1 MAGDVAGVKRE
12 PGEPF
17 LRCRLMRATPALALT
32 AAAAAASLFIALL
45 LGSVALTPAQVLRVI
60 FSPVPGIEHDIIW
73 QLRMPRALAAF
84 ACGGL
89 LALAGVLLQAL
100 LRNALADAYILGVS
114 GGASLGALG
123 AIALG
128 AGVALVNAAALAGAI
143 AAIAIVFGATFRGG
157 QWDIY
162 RLLLS
167 GVVLSA
173 GFSALT
179 SLILVSAPGAQAK
192 GMLFWLMGDLAY
204 AEHPLAACVLLLALT
219 LGAMLLAQRLDI
231 LGLGEAKAR
240 SLGVGVTPLQLM
252 VFFGAALATVA
263 AVMLGGA
270 IGFVGLMVPH
280 AVRLLG
286 VTRHRLLLPAAVLA
300 GGAFLTLADTGAR
313 ALWAPQ
319 QLPVGIFTALIGVPC
334 LLYLLGRRA

>member
-1 MAGDVAGVKRE
+1 MRALTVLAAGAMMSALSLFTALTWGSVPLGLGDVLAG
-12 PGEPF
+12 
-17 LRCRLMRATPALALT
+17 
-32 AAAAAASLFIALL
+32 LFDSSSGMA
-45 LGSVALTPAQVLRVI
+45 
-60 FSPVPGIEHDIIW
+60 HDIIW
-73 QLRMPRALAAF
+73 QLRAPRALAAF

-100 LRNALADAYILGVS
+100 LRNALADSYILGVS

-123 AIALG
+123 AITLG
-128 AGVALVNAAALAGAI
+128 AGLAMTNAAALTGAI
-143 AAIAIVFGATFRGG
+143 AAIAIVFGVTFRGG
-157 QWDIY
+157 QWNVY

-173 GFSALT
+173 GFAALT
-179 SLILVSAPGAQAK
+179 SLILVIAPSAQVK
-192 GMLFWLMGDLAY
+192 GMLFWLMGDLSY
-204 AEHPLAACVLLLALT
+204 AENPRAALVLLLMLT
-219 LGAMLLAQRLDI
+219 LGAVALAARLDI
-231 LGLGEAKAR
+231 LGLGETKAR
-240 SLGVGVTPLQLM
+240 SLGVSVVALQLM

-270 IGFVGLMVPH
+270 IGFVGLMMPH

-286 VTRHRLLLPAAVLA
+286 VTRHRLLLPLSVLA
-300 GGAFLTLADTGAR
+300 GGSFLTLADTCAR

-334 LLYLLGRRA
+334 MLYLLTRRA

>member
-1 MAGDVAGVKRE
+1 
-12 PGEPF
+12 
-17 LRCRLMRATPALALT
+17 MRALPALAW
-32 AAAAAASLFIALL
+32 AASAAIASLCIAVG
-45 LGSVALTPAQVLRVI
+45 LGSVALSPAQILHGLVAVA
-60 FSPVPGIEHDIIW
+60 PGIEHDIVW
-73 QLRMPRALAAF
+73 QLRLPRAFAAF

-100 LRNALADAYILGVS
+100 LRNALADSYILGVS

-123 AIALG
+123 AITLG
-128 AGVALVNAAALAGAI
+128 AGLALINAAAMAGAI
-143 AAIAIVFGATFRGG
+143 AAIAIVFGVTFRGG
-157 QWDIY
+157 NGSGWNIY

-173 GFSALT
+173 GFGALT
-179 SLILVSAPGAQAK
+179 SLLLVLAPGAQLK
-192 GMLFWLMGDLAY
+192 GMLFWLMGDLSY
-204 AEHPLAACVLLLALT
+204 AENPLAACVLLLALT
-219 LGAMLLAQRLDI
+219 LGAVLLAARLDI

-240 SLGVGVTPLQLM
+240 SLGVGVVALQLV

-270 IGFVGLMVPH
+270 IGFVGLMMPH

-286 VTRHRLLLPAAVLA
+286 VTRHRLLLPVAVLA
-300 GGAFLTLADTGAR
+300 GGSFLTLADTCAR
-313 ALWAPQ
+313 TLWAPQ

-334 LLYLLGRRA
+334 MLYLLTRRQ

>member
-1 MAGDVAGVKRE
+1 
-12 PGEPF
+12 
-17 LRCRLMRATPALALT
+17 MRALPVLAW
-32 AAAAAASLFIALL
+32 AAAAAIASLLIALGF
-45 LGSVALTPAQVLRVI
+45 GSVALSPAQIVQGLV
-60 FSPVPGIEHDIIW
+60 FSTPGIEHDIVW
-73 QLRMPRALAAF
+73 QLRVPRALAAF

-100 LRNALADAYILGVS
+100 LRNALADSYILGVS

-123 AIALG
+123 ATALG
-128 AGVALVNAAALAGAI
+128 AGLALTNAAALAGAL
-143 AAIAIVFGATFRGG
+143 AAIAIVFGMTFRGG
-157 QWDIY
+157 TWNIY

-173 GFSALT
+173 GFAALT
-179 SLILVSAPGAQAK
+179 SMILVTAPGAQVK
-192 GMLFWLMGDLAY
+192 GMLFWLMGDLSY
-204 AEHPLAACVLLLALT
+204 AEHPLAACALLLALT
-219 LGAMLLAQRLDI
+219 LCMAALATRLDI
-231 LGLGEAKAR
+231 LGLGEVKAR
-240 SLGVGVTPLQLM
+240 TLGVAVAPLQLM

-270 IGFVGLMVPH
+270 IGFVGLMMPH

-286 VTRHRLLLPAAVLA
+286 VVRHRLLLPVAVLA
-300 GGAFLTLADTGAR
+300 GGSFLTLADTCAR

-334 LLYLLGRRA
+334 MLVLLTRRT

>member
-1 MAGDVAGVKRE
+1 
-12 PGEPF
+12 
-17 LRCRLMRATPALALT
+17 MRSLPALVL
-32 AAAAAASLFIALL
+32 AAILAMASLFIALL
-45 LGSVALTPAQVLRVI
+45 FGSVSLTPTQIAQTI
-60 FSPVPGIEHDIIW
+60 FTAAPSIEHDIIW
-73 QLRMPRALAAF
+73 QLRAPRAMAAF

-100 LRNALADAYILGVS
+100 LRNALADSYILGVS

-123 AIALG
+123 AMTLG
-128 AGVALVNAAALAGAI
+128 AGMVMVNAAALAGAVG
-143 AAIAIVFGATFRGG
+143 AIAIVFGVTFRGA
-157 QWDIY
+157 QWNIY

-173 GFSALT
+173 GFAALT
-179 SLILVSAPGAQAK
+179 SLILVTAPGAQVK

-204 AEHPLAACVLLLALT
+204 AEHPLGACVLLVTLT
-219 LGAMLLAQRLDI
+219 LGAMLLAARLDI
-231 LGLGEAKAR
+231 LSLGEAKAR
-240 SLGVGVTPLQLM
+240 SLGVGVMPLQLM

-270 IGFVGLMVPH
+270 IGFVGLMMPH

-286 VTRHRLLLPAAVLA
+286 VARHRLLLPVAVLA
-300 GGAFLTLADTGAR
+300 GGSFLTLADTCAR
-313 ALWAPQ
+313 TLWAPQ

-334 LLYLLGRRA
+334 MLFLLTRRA

>member
-1 MAGDVAGVKRE
+1 MRALTVLAAGAMMSALSLFTALTWGSVPLGLGEVMAGLFDSSSGVA
-12 PGEPF
+12 
-17 LRCRLMRATPALALT
+17 
-32 AAAAAASLFIALL
+32 
-45 LGSVALTPAQVLRVI
+45 
-60 FSPVPGIEHDIIW
+60 HDIIW
-73 QLRMPRALAAF
+73 QLRAPRALAAF

-100 LRNALADAYILGVS
+100 LRNALADSYILGVS

-123 AIALG
+123 AITLG
-128 AGVALVNAAALAGAI
+128 AGLAMTNAAALTGAI
-143 AAIAIVFGATFRGG
+143 AAIAIVFGVTFRGG
-157 QWDIY
+157 QWNVY

-173 GFSALT
+173 GFAALT
-179 SLILVSAPGAQAK
+179 SLILVIAPSAQVK
-192 GMLFWLMGDLAY
+192 GMLFWLMGDLSY
-204 AEHPLAACVLLLALT
+204 AENPLAALVLLLLLT
-219 LGAMLLAQRLDI
+219 LGAVALAARLDI
-231 LGLGEAKAR
+231 LGLGETKAR
-240 SLGVGVTPLQLM
+240 SLGVSVVALQLM

-270 IGFVGLMVPH
+270 IGFVGLMMPH

-286 VTRHRLLLPAAVLA
+286 VTRHRLLLPLSVLA
-300 GGAFLTLADTGAR
+300 GGSFLTLADTCAR

-334 LLYLLGRRA
+334 MLYLLTRRA